1 LNSKADSESDSDIDS
16 EADSET
22 RIGANRELLRIGVA
36 TPKQELH
43 QNRSIITLIL
53 DISANQTTIT

>member
-1 LNSKADSESDSDIDS
+1 LNSKADSEADLNIDS

-36 TPKQELH
+36 TPEQELH
-43 QNRSIITLIL
+43 QNRSIIALTL
-53 DISANQTTIT
+53 DISMAHIL